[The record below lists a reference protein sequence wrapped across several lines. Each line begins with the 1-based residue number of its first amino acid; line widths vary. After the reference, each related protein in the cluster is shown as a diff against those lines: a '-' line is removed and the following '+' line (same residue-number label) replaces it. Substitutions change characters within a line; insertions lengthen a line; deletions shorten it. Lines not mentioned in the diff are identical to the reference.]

1 MCELLVEIILDSK
14 NKLSNEVVLSI
25 LAMWKD
31 KQAITI
37 NKTLILIKTAQDA
50 NPDAALV
57 LLTKMGLMP
66 SSGTVELDTLNGR

>member
-1 MCELLVEIILDSK
+1 LIEIILDSK

-37 NKTLILIKTAQDA
+37 NKTLSLIRTAQETDPEA
-50 NPDAALV
+50 TLI

-66 SSGTVELDTLNGR
+66 SSKEIELETVKG